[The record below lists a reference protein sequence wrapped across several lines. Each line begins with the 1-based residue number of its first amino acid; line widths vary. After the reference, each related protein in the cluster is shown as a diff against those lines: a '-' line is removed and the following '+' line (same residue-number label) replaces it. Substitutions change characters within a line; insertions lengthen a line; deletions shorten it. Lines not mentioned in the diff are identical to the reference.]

1 MGQPEH
7 AAPPW
12 AARLPNVLTGLRVAL
27 VPAFALAFRA
37 PGCAPAALGIFL
49 LAAATDW
56 ADGALARRL
65 RVTSSFGKFLDPVA
79 DKLMVAAA
87 LVLLSSAMPD
97 GWVPSLSAVII
108 CRELAVSALREW
120 AALQGGTGAAVEAVA
135 VSNVGKWKTAAQLV
149 AIALLLVGRCGD
161 GVPAAAPAA
170 GTLLLAASAALAVL
184 SASQYVDGFL
194 RRGG

>member
-1 MGQPEH
+1 M
-7 AAPPW
+7 
-12 AARLPNVLTGLRVAL
+12 
-27 VPAFALAFRA
+27 
-37 PGCAPAALGIFL
+37 
-49 LAAATDW
+49 
-56 ADGALARRL
+56 
-65 RVTSSFGKFLDPVA
+65 
-79 DKLMVAAA
+79 
-87 LVLLSSAMPD
+87 
-97 GWVPSLSAVII
+97 II
-108 CRELAVSALREW
+108 CRELAVPALREW